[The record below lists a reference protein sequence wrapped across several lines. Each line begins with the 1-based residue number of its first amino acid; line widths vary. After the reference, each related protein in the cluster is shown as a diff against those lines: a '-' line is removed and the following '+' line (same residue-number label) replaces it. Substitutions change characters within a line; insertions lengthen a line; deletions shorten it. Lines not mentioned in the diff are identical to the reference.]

1 MDRDEIKRRN
11 GKKTAAAA
19 LAIIMA
25 LAMVTAG
32 TYAYFNGAKFVNEK
46 TAGGGVLKA

>member
-1 MDRDEIKRRN
+1 MERNETKRRN
-11 GKKTAAAA
+11 SKKMIAAG

-46 TAGGGVLKA
+46 TAGGGY